1 MTGKVVEAPAH
12 TKLNPRRRSEAVQK
26 VVDERRKTVHNL
38 ASLLLKTQR
47 CRETEGFSQK
57 CSLKINSR

>member
-1 MTGKVVEAPAH
+1 MVASLGGAGRW
-12 TKLNPRRRSEAVQK
+12 PRSRNDVVQK
-26 VVDERRKTVHNL
+26 VVDELRNTVHNL

-47 CRETEGFSQK
+47 CRETSGSSQK